1 MSCICH
7 RASLQS
13 SSMRKSAATWGLYM
27 STSNT
32 NLACSDGHDLAVN
45 DYTKRNGGYFEYKV
59 VKVSDLMDGGANVSK
74 IEELLNLYA
83 EMGWRLSQTVVNEI
97 GRGAVVTEEDRPR
110 LSIQEE
116 TLLILER
123 WIPVS

>member
-1 MSCICH
+1 
-7 RASLQS
+7 
-13 SSMRKSAATWGLYM
+13 M

-45 DYTKRNGGYFEYKV
+45 DYTKRHVGYFEYKV